1 MSTFFIQQQLL
12 QKQIRERRALI
23 DPAST
28 SNQEGIV
35 KSASTPTSITNT
47 IKINMRE
54 GSEEEDTDEEDD
66 EDDESYPNQPD
77 LDKMDESLSPST
89 VFYFLDKDEEALQY
103 DIENICKEHTDITK
117 PFTIYL
123 CGYEVRMEGLDPY
136 LLYVV
141 EQESTDVVFPH
152 FEFRCPSSAETED
165 SEEGEELGGRQV
177 YFKNECSKN
186 ILEIMDLDDHSDSE
200 ALRDIYKGYIPNKR
214 DPSILYVFLDLS
226 TFTIRKDKDVQRKRM
241 WATMDELFYCKTVL
255 GLTVHPKITELFN
268 ANPSILYIKDEKRE
282 PIEIP
287 IILYLCESESVG
299 VYKNVYNMEDDS
311 DEDEWVSLVD
321 DRIDHPILGYFY
333 YFTTDPLQF
342 IAPSIFT
349 IRRFVGFLD
358 NPLYV
363 LYSLSSSVQ
372 DLKDKQTTTGS
383 ISNTLEETLPNGAGS
398 IIPNIVS
405 YLTRSTTDSSSKSAY
420 TTDQINTS
428 AEEKELDEKQ
438 YVAEELNQEEEP
450 EEVYQEEESEEVDQ
464 EEEPEE
470 VDQENEET
478 LTTEEQIQDLANVD
492 NQCIYFQETIETK
505 RVGFWC
511 MKSKKYFSELQ

>member
-12 QKQIRERRALI
+12 QKQISERRTLV
-23 DPAST
+23 DPAPR
-28 SNQEGIV
+28 SNEKSIV
-35 KSASTPTSITNT
+35 NPSSNISTPNT
-47 IKINMRE
+47 TKINMRE
-54 GSEEEDTDEEDD
+54 GSQEEDTEDEED
-66 EDDESYPNQPD
+66 EEHDESYSNQPD
-77 LDKMDESLSPST
+77 LDKMNETLSPST
-89 VFYFLDKDEEALQY
+89 VFYFLDKEEHVLQY

-123 CGYEVRMEGLDPY
+123 CGYEVRVEDRDPY

-141 EQESTDVVFPH
+141 EQEGTDVVFPH
-152 FEFRCPSSAETED
+152 FEFRCPSGAETED

-200 ALRDIYKGYIPNKR
+200 ALRDIYKGYIQNKS

-226 TFTIRKDKDVQRKRM
+226 TFTIRKDKDVQKKRM

-268 ANPSILYIKDEKRE
+268 ANPSILYIKDNKRE

-299 VYKNVYNMEDDS
+299 LYKNVYNMEDDS
-311 DEDEWVSLVD
+311 GEDEWVSLVE
-321 DRIDHPILGYFY
+321 DRIDHPVLGYFY

-363 LYSLSSSVQ
+363 LHSLSSSVQ

-405 YLTRSTTDSSSKSAY
+405 YLTRSSTDSSKPVE
-420 TTDQINTS
+420 TTDPVDTS
-428 AEEKELDEKQ
+428 AAAEEKELDEKQ
-438 YVAEELNQEEEP
+438 DIAEEEP
-450 EEVYQEEESEEVDQ
+450 EEEPEELDQ

-470 VDQENEET
+470 LDQEDQEEET
-478 LTTEEQIQDLANVD
+478 LTIEEQIQDLANVD

-511 MKSKKYFSELQ
+511 MKSKKCFTEL